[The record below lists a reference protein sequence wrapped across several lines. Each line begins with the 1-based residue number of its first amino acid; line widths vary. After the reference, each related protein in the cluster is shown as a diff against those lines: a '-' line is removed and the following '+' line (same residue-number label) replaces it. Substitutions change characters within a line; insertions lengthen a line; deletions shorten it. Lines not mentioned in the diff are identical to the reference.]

1 MDLITSLSN
10 NLIKKASSLQEKKF
24 RDNNGLF
31 LIEGYRNVKDCI
43 GLVTIEN
50 ILLSQSATKK
60 YGEDFVE
67 YTIVADNVFEKISST
82 SNSQG
87 VVAIAKITAKKPSFS
102 DYCLFL
108 DRIRDPG
115 NLGTILRTAV
125 ACGFSDVYCYSCV
138 DLYNP
143 KVVRSS
149 MSAITKLNVIETDE
163 DVLSRLCA
171 NGYEIL
177 CADMDGEDLFKIEI
191 ESKKIC
197 LIIGNEANGVSD
209 SVRSKS
215 TKTVS
220 LPMQNIESLN
230 AGVCASVMM
239 YQIKYNK

>member
-10 NLIKKASSLQEKKF
+10 NLIKKASSLQDKKK
-24 RDNNGLF
+24 RDETGLF
-31 LIEGYRNVKDCI
+31 LVEGYRNVKDC
-43 GLVTIEN
+43 LSFLEIEN
-50 ILLSQSATKK
+50 VILSQTAYEKFANEFDNFVVATDK
-60 YGEDFVE
+60 
-67 YTIVADNVFEKISST
+67 VFEKISTT
-82 SNSQG
+82 SSSQG
-87 VVAIAKITAKKPSFS
+87 VVAIAKIKKQTPKMS

-125 ACGFSDVYCYSCV
+125 ACGFSDVYCFSCV

-149 MSAITKLNVIETDE
+149 MSAIAKLNVVEAQE
-163 DVLSRLCA
+163 SVLLQLGA

-177 CADMDGEDLFKIEI
+177 CADMDGKNIFDCDF
-191 ESKKIC
+191 SGKKVC
-197 LIIGNEANGVSD
+197 LIIGNEANGVSE
-209 SVRSKS
+209 SVLQKS
-215 TKTVS
+215 TKIIS